1 LDTKNIKGAGLGL
14 RFSFLND
21 IYEIEEKPTWFEIA
35 PENWMDKGG
44 KGRKILEN
52 IRADFPIGC
61 HGLSLSIGSP
71 DKVDKNF
78 LKRLKDFLD
87 YFEID
92 VYSEHLSYSS
102 LNGSYIYDLL
112 PVPFSEKLAEYIG
125 EKARYV
131 QDFLE
136 RPLILENIS
145 YYYAFNTPMSEAEFI
160 NLVME
165 KGNCHLLLDV
175 NNVYVNSIN
184 HGYDPYQFIEDLDL
198 SKVAYIHIAGHDR
211 FEDTIIDTHGSEVCE
226 SVYDLLDF
234 SLKKLGDVPVLLE
247 RDNNI
252 PEYEELI
259 EEYKKVKWSVEN
271 ARV

>member
-1 LDTKNIKGAGLGL
+1 MDTKDIKGAGLGL

-21 IYEIEEKPTWFEIA
+21 IHKFEEKPNWFEIA
-35 PENWMDKGG
+35 PENWMGKGG
-44 KGRKILEN
+44 KATKILEK

-71 DKVDKNF
+71 DKIDKNF
-78 LKRLKDFLD
+78 LKELKEFLD

-92 VYSEHLSYSS
+92 IYSEHLSYSS

-125 EKARYV
+125 EKARYI
-131 QDFLE
+131 QDYLE

-145 YYYAFNTPMSEAEFI
+145 YYYSFDAEMSEVEFI
-160 NLVME
+160 NLVLE
-165 KGNCHLLLDV
+165 KGNCKLLLDV
-175 NNVYVNSIN
+175 NNVYVNSLN
-184 HGYDPYQFIEDLDL
+184 HGYDPYHFIEDLDL
-198 SKVAYIHIAGHDR
+198 SKVEYIHIAGHNKFD
-211 FEDTIIDTHGSEVCE
+211 DIIIDTHGADVCE
-226 SVYDLLDF
+226 PVYDLLDF
-234 SLKKLGDVPVLLE
+234 SLKRLGDVPVLLE

-252 PEYEELI
+252 PEYNQLI
-259 EEYKKVKWSVEN
+259 EEYKKVKWSIEN